1 MSERA
6 ASLMGSAPADPHA
19 DRLVQSLIDV
29 AGQDQIRTVL
39 LFGSRLVQA
48 SPDRFSAYDLV
59 LVVENY
65 RRFYDALARAGLSQ
79 RPPALQAVLNRLLA
93 PNVVA
98 FAPEGWNDGPV
109 AKIMVLEPAAVARA
123 LSRRAPD
130 HFLKGRLVQKVALLH
145 ARDGAASDW
154 ITALVTDARH
164 DILRWAGPFL
174 GESFTPAEAALGM
187 LQVSYRGEVRAEAA
201 DRVLDVFESQR
212 PFLADVLTS
221 VLADAADAGELR
233 LAGGNY
239 QFVRAPS
246 SRERWS
252 VRLYFARSKARATA
266 RWLKH
271 VVTFD
276 NWLDYIA
283 RKVERRTGTRVEITP
298 WEAPPALSAAM
309 AQNRACTAGAPGA
322 IEDRTSGRVTAWS
335 TTVRPELAVLLG
347 TLAVGLLSVPV
358 YAVGRRRRGADP
370 LAGGDRG
377 SFVLGAFVRNWFYWF
392 IGPLERAE
400 SGARTGTPVLQPCGC
415 GLGSARWVGLRQRPS
430 RARRVGSA
438 ARWGGRYPGRADRAR
453 ARGRFAKRR
462 LPRLHAGPVRGARYL
477 RRAGGALP
485 RGPLGACRGRHR
497 AGWIAAR
504 QLHPGPG

>member
-29 AGQDQIRTVL
+29 AGEDQIRTVL

-109 AKIMVLEPAAVARA
+109 AKVLVLEPAAVARA

-154 ITALVTDARH
+154 ITGLVTDARH

-174 GESFTPAEAALGM
+174 GESFTPAEAALRM
-187 LQVSYRGEVRAEAA
+187 LQVSYRGEVRPEAA

-212 PFLADVLTS
+212 PFLADVLTR

-233 LAGGNY
+233 LAGGDY

-246 SRERWS
+246 SRERRI

-298 WEAPPALSAAM
+298 SERRLPYLLLWPKVVRVLRERPARS
-309 AQNRACTAGAPGA
+309 RTGPVGESRAGAP
-322 IEDRTSGRVTAWS
+322 R
-335 TTVRPELAVLLG
+335 
-347 TLAVGLLSVPV
+347 
-358 YAVGRRRRGADP
+358 
-370 LAGGDRG
+370 
-377 SFVLGAFVRNWFYWF
+377 
-392 IGPLERAE
+392 
-400 SGARTGTPVLQPCGC
+400 
-415 GLGSARWVGLRQRPS
+415 
-430 RARRVGSA
+430 
-438 ARWGGRYPGRADRAR
+438 
-453 ARGRFAKRR
+453 
-462 LPRLHAGPVRGARYL
+462 
-477 RRAGGALP
+477 
-485 RGPLGACRGRHR
+485 
-497 AGWIAAR
+497 
-504 QLHPGPG
+504 